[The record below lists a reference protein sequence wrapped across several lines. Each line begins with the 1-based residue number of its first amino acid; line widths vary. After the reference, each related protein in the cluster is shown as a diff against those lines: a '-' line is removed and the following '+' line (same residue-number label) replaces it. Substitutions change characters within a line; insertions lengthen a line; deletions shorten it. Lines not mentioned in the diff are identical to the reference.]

1 MDMEVP
7 LVDLRAQYAEIRE
20 EVHKAVEAVFESQQF
35 ILGPNVKKLEEQIAA
50 YTEVKYGIGVS
61 SGTDALLVS
70 LMALDIKQRDDVRDG
85 VITTP
90 FTFFSTAGVIARL
103 GAQPVFVDINPYTY
117 NMAPGK
123 LGELLS
129 LKQ

>member
-20 EVHKAVEAVFESQQF
+20 EVHKAVEAVFESQRF
-35 ILGPNVKKLEEQIAA
+35 ILGPSVKRLEEQIAA

-70 LMALDIKQRDDVRDG
+70 LMALDLGWVPRRSLSMLTRTHTTWPPRSSGNSWKENAIWTKILANQWRRKRDV
-85 VITTP
+85 
-90 FTFFSTAGVIARL
+90 L
-103 GAQPVFVDINPYTY
+103 
-117 NMAPGK
+117 
-123 LGELLS
+123 
-129 LKQ
+129 